1 MQPRLLKAKGYAQP
15 YLEYGMVTE
24 EGQLLSV
31 KTSLGS
37 YPALRAAGCL
47 VRPRRGD
54 YVLAA
59 FDAEGNC
66 FILSVLM
73 QKQRPGQVN
82 EIVLE
87 GGTSLHI
94 RKGGLTIAADDEVSV
109 VSGQISLAARTGNAA
124 FEECSFLGKV
134 LSSQFE
140 SIKTVA
146 GKVENIFQEL
156 TEKLVDAFRFVK
168 DHEEIQTGSTRYLVE
183 ENLTMHAKNAMHV
196 AEEIVTI
203 NAGQVHL
210 G

>member
-1 MQPRLLKAKGYAQP
+1 MQQRLLKTKEYTQP

-24 EGQLLSV
+24 EDELLRV
-31 KTSLGS
+31 ETSLGS
-37 YPALRAAGCL
+37 YPALKAASCL
-47 VRPRRGD
+47 IRPRQGD
-54 YVLAA
+54 SVLAA
-59 FDAEGNC
+59 FDEEGNC

-73 QKQRPGQVN
+73 QNQAPGQVN

-87 GGTSLHI
+87 GDASLHI
-94 RKGGLTIAADDEVSV
+94 RKGGLTISADDEVSV
-109 VSGQISLAARTGNAA
+109 VSEKISLAARTGNAA

-156 TEKLVDAFRFVK
+156 TEKLIDAFRFVK

-183 ENLTMHAKNAMHV
+183 ENLTMHSKNAMHV